1 MRPRLTTLEE
11 RQAASFRR
19 QAALIEMGRNRRK
32 ILAALH
38 RLENR
43 TVEQVLRRLRN
54 HQL

>member
-1 MRPRLTTLEE
+1 MRSRLTTLEE
-11 RQAASFRR
+11 RQAASHRR

-32 ILAALH
+32 ILAAVR

-43 TVEQVLRRLRN
+43 TVEQVLRGLKN